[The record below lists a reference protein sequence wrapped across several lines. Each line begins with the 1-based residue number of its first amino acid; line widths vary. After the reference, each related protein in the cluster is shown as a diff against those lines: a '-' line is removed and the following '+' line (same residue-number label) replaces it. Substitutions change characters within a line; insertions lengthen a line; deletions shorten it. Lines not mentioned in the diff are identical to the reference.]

1 LKVAAALD
9 LTLKDMGGCIK
20 LSKKYANTALN
31 NKLKINKQKNLDG
44 V

>member
-1 LKVAAALD
+1 
-9 LTLKDMGGCIK
+9 MGGCIK
-20 LSKKYANTALN
+20 LSTKYASTALN